1 MCVCTHTCF
10 GMNSRTTV
18 CVGVEDNLQESV
30 FSFYYVSS
38 IDYIY
43 VLRFGANTFS
53 YLLGHP
59 TCLQIFFFSKELIL
73 EDMETQ
79 WWAKMANTF
88 LISPSPSLPMD
99 TSYPSSVYYLSM
111 YWYIHPS
118 FPFFFLLS
126 FPALWLDIFL
136 IWNFWF

>member
-1 MCVCTHTCF
+1 MFITFFVVCVHAHTLVWACTLAV
-10 GMNSRTTV
+10 TV

-43 VLRFGANTFS
+43 VLRVGANTFS

-73 EDMETQ
+73 EVMEAQ
-79 WWAKMANTF
+79 W
-88 LISPSPSLPMD
+88 
-99 TSYPSSVYYLSM
+99 
-111 YWYIHPS
+111 
-118 FPFFFLLS
+118 
-126 FPALWLDIFL
+126 
-136 IWNFWF
+136 